1 MRRIR
6 EIEIS
11 DTEPSGDKIWL
22 RLKNGT
28 AELYCHING
37 NWEKITSATS
47 AGGGGLTKEELDAIN
62 EQINEISQSCVTAN
76 TNANI
81 AKTTAQTANT
91 TASEANTLAQDAKT
105 TASEAKSLAEDAN
118 RSYNTFANQVST
130 FTTRLEGVEND
141 VKESNSYASEA
152 LGKADTVSGKVDNIS
167 NEIISIK
174 ESIKELSLTADN
186 VSLTTDDA
194 NLTGASN
201 VKDAL
206 EKIAAK
212 VWYTAITFKNTSASP
227 EAKTYEIG
235 KTLDAPTI
243 TWTTSKTP
251 TAITVN
257 GTAIDKSSTSYTL
270 TSPLT
275 STTNVTVKV
284 TDEMGGKLSNTFTW
298 TFGYAVYTGM
308 ATIPTEYTQSWVKR
322 TIGGKS
328 VKTSAAGNYTMKG
341 STTNEYWWIAVPS
354 AWNVKFFTGI
364 GPIDMDLMATL
375 TDFVNDEGKTVPMKI
390 YKAQQVQG
398 SDTTITVKQ

>member
-11 DTEPSGDKIWL
+11 DCEPSGDKIWL

-47 AGGGGLTKEELDAIN
+47 AGGGGLTQDELDAIN
-62 EQINEISQSCVTAN
+62 EQINEIRQSCVTAN

-81 AKTTAQTANT
+81 AKTNAQTANT
-91 TASEANTLAQDAKT
+91 TASEAKTLAQDADT
-105 TASEAKSLAEDAN
+105 TASDAKNLAEEAN
-118 RSYNTFANQVST
+118 RNYNTFANQVST

-141 VKESNSYASEA
+141 VKEANSDASGA
-152 LGKADTVSGKVDNIS
+152 LDKANTVSGRVDNIS
-167 NEIISIK
+167 NEIILIK

-186 VSLTTDDA
+186 VSLTTDDV

-212 VWYTAITFKNTSASP
+212 VWYTVITFKNTSANP
-227 EAKTYEIG
+227 EARTYEIG
-235 KTLDAPTI
+235 KTLAAPTI
-243 TWTTSKTP
+243 SWTTSKTP

-257 GTAIDKSSTSYTL
+257 GTAVDKSSTSYTL
-270 TSPLT
+270 TSQLT

-284 TDEMGGKLSNTFTW
+284 TDDMGGKASKTFTW
-298 TFGYAVYTGM
+298 TFAYAIYTGM
-308 ATIPTEYTQSWVKR
+308 ATIPSEYTQEWVKN
-322 TIGGKS
+322 TFTKTL
-328 VKTSAAGNYTMKG
+328 KTSASGTYTMKA
-341 STTNEYWWIAVPS
+341 STSGEYWWIVVPS
-354 AWNVKFFTGI
+354 SWSISFSTSLGR
-364 GPIDMDLMATL
+364 IDMDEPATISE
-375 TDFVNDEGKTVPMKI
+375 FVNDEGKTVSMKI
-390 YKAQQVQG
+390 YKAKQVQG
-398 SDTTITVKQ
+398 SDTSITVK

>member
-22 RLKNGT
+22 RLENGT

-47 AGGGGLTKEELDAIN
+47 VGGGGLTQEELDAIN
-62 EQINEISQSCVTAN
+62 EQINEISQSCAIAN

-81 AKTTAQTANT
+81 AKTNAQTANT
-91 TASEANTLAQDAKT
+91 TAYDAKTIAQEANTTASDAKT
-105 TASEAKSLAEDAN
+105 LAEEAN
-118 RSYNTFANQVST
+118 RDYNTFANQVST
-130 FTTRLEGVEND
+130 FTTRLEGVENE
-141 VKESNSYASEA
+141 VKDANSNASEA
-152 LGKADTVSGKVDNIS
+152 LGKANTVSGRVDNIS

-174 ESIKELSLTADN
+174 DSIKDLSLTADN

-212 VWYTAITFKNTSASP
+212 VWYTAITFKITSASP

-235 KTLDAPTI
+235 KTLSAPTI
-243 TWTTSKTP
+243 SWTTSKTP

-257 GTAIDKSSTSYTL
+257 GSAIDKSSTSYTL
-270 TSPLT
+270 TSQLA
-275 STTNVTVKV
+275 STTNVTLKV
-284 TDEMGGKLSNTFTW
+284 TDDMGGTASKTFTW
-298 TFGYAVYTGM
+298 TFAYAIYTGM
-308 ATIPTEYTQSWVKR
+308 ATIPSEYTQEWVKN
-322 TIGGKS
+322 TFTKTL
-328 VKTSAAGNYTMKG
+328 KTSASGTYTMKG
-341 STTNEYWWIAVPS
+341 STSGKYWWIVVPS
-354 AWNVKFFTGI
+354 SWSISFFTSF
-364 GPIDMDLMATL
+364 GPIDMDKPATISE
-375 TDFVNDEGKTVPMKI
+375 FVNDEGKTVSMKI

-398 SDTTITVKQ
+398 SDTSITVK

>member
-81 AKTTAQTANT
+81 ATTNAQTANT
-91 TASEANTLAQDAKT
+91 TASEANTLAQVAET
-105 TASEAKSLAEDAN
+105 TASEAKKLAEDAN
-118 RSYNTFANQVST
+118 MSYNTFANQVST

-141 VKESNSYASEA
+141 VMESNSYASEA
-152 LGKADTVSGKVDNIS
+152 LDKANTVSGKVDNIS
-167 NEIISIK
+167 SEIISIK

-257 GTAIDKSSTSYTL
+257 GKAIDKSSTSYIL
-270 TSPLT
+270 ASQLS
-275 STTNVTVKV
+275 STTNVTLKV
-284 TDEMGGKLSNTFTW
+284 TDEMGGTASKTFTW
-298 TFGYAVYTGM
+298 TLAYAIYTGM
-308 ATIPTEYTQSWVKR
+308 ATIPSEYTQEWVKNKF
-322 TIGGKS
+322 TKTL
-328 VKTSAAGNYTMKG
+328 KTSASGTYTMKA
-341 STTNEYWWIAVPS
+341 STSGEYWWIVVPS
-354 AWNVKFFTGI
+354 SWSISFSTSLGR
-364 GPIDMDLMATL
+364 IDMDEPATISE
-375 TDFVNDEGKTVPMKI
+375 FVNDEGKTVSMKI
-390 YKAQQVQG
+390 YKAKQVQG
-398 SDTTITVKQ
+398 SDTSITVK